1 MTETE
6 VERLQRASLKLRL
19 IAFVSRELGVAP
31 ERVRLETSIEDDL
44 GATGEDAAE
53 FMDLYATEFDVDL
66 AGFEFDRH
74 FDGEG
79 AGNPIGWLVAL
90 LIWPWTRGRESR
102 PRVDRVTVARLLNGA
117 LTGHWQ

>member
-1 MTETE
+1 MTEA
-6 VERLQRASLKLRL
+6 ERLRRASLELRL
-19 IAFVSRELGVAP
+19 IAFVSRELGVTP
-31 ERVRLETSIEDDL
+31 DRVRLETSLEDDL

-53 FMDLYATEFDVDL
+53 FMDLYATEFGVDL

-79 AGNPIGWLVAL
+79 AGNPIAWLVAL
-90 LIWPWTRGRESR
+90 LIWPWTRGRDSR
-102 PRVDRVTVARLLNGA
+102 PRGDQVTVSRLLDSA